1 MENYEEQ
8 IDKMRLPQHVAIIMD
23 GNGRWAKQKG
33 EKRTFGHEH
42 GVDAVRAAVEVAG
55 KLGIQ
60 CLTLYAF
67 STENWNR
74 PQEEVDTLMS
84 LFVQAIHAELDNLK
98 KHNVRLRV
106 IGDVNRLQ
114 AKTQDE
120 VNRAI
125 QELQQNTGLTLALA
139 ISYSSQWEI
148 VEAVKHIATQ
158 VQQGKLLSEQIT
170 TQTIDENLT
179 TVGLP
184 KLDLLIRTG
193 GEYRISN
200 FLLWQAAYAELY
212 FTPTLWPDFRHQDFY
227 KAIVDF
233 QHRERRYG
241 KTGEQVQ
248 GK

>member
-1 MENYEEQ
+1 MKSYEEQ
-8 IDKMRLPQHVAIIMD
+8 IDKTRLPQHVAIIMD

-42 GVDAVRAAVEVAG
+42 GVDAVRAVVEVAG

-125 QELQQNTGLTLALA
+125 QELQH
-139 ISYSSQWEI
+139 I
-148 VEAVKHIATQ
+148 VEAVKHIVIQ
-158 VQQGKLLSEQIT
+158 VQQGKLLFEQIT
-170 TQTIDENLT
+170 TRTIDENLT

-200 FLLWQAAYAELY
+200 FMLWQAAYAELY